1 MKTKK
6 GKKDSP
12 VKKQKGEMNKDGV
25 TLQPADAEDM
35 EAQSIDKVRNILF
48 GAQARQYEQKFS
60 HLEALVQKEIAN
72 LRDENKKMFDALE
85 KYIKKELESLTDQ
98 LDTEKDERTEAVDE
112 LAGVL
117 KDTNKHLEKKVAK
130 LDEKNVK
137 GQRDLQDQILQQSK
151 DLMAEIRSKHEEIF
165 ASLKQSV
172 SELNKDKTDR
182 VALANLL
189 MEVSMRLKEEFDIPD
204 IE

>member
-1 MKTKK
+1 
-6 GKKDSP
+6 
-12 VKKQKGEMNKDGV
+12 MNKDGV
-25 TLQPADAEDM
+25 NLQPADAEDI

-98 LDTEKDERTEAVDE
+98 LDTEKDERTEVVDE
-112 LAGVL
+112 LAGML